1 MNDPD
6 KRNKMFQVVDLIDEK
21 YIEEADPARAR
32 RKRIIKRTSG
42 IAACVIL
49 LLTAVN
55 LWLFLPYTIDPP
67 DVSEYAD
74 SEYYAVI
81 QKINEITCPKP
92 EYKNNYD
99 KYIIN
104 GLWAKPRAPLQDGGI
119 SDSESFTNGI
129 QPTYVETTDNQVSG
143 VIESDIIKRS
153 DKYIYYL
160 DYGIL
165 KVYTVN
171 QEESK
176 EIGAY
181 QIVDKDTYEL
191 YYYHPEFYLSRDCK
205 TITVIMSKY
214 YNDGS
219 FEVISLDVSDPTDIV
234 EQKRISFHGYYMSSR
249 LSGDE
254 ILLMSEFSVYE
265 PDFSDEKSYL
275 PYIDTGYGTEFIEPE
290 NIYPI
295 SNGDEYAAYFTNIYL
310 LDQETLE
317 VNDNISL
324 LGQSN
329 QIYVSNS
336 RVYLSGYYIDRQIKY
351 LSKVNTTITEL
362 NCVSYSGSALKYEG
376 NVSFKGRINNQYSM
390 DEYGNYLRVVT
401 TTRESKDSRG
411 EYEENINASLYCI
424 NIDTWQIDA
433 SMEGFAPPNESVS
446 SVRFDKEKVYVCTSI
461 QLSDPVFFFDLSDIH
476 NISVKDTGT
485 ISGYSTSLVDFGN
498 GYLLGIGFGGSFDS
512 FKAEIYTETETD
524 VEPVCTYYVP
534 KSYFSDIYKS
544 YLIDR
549 ENRFIGLGLENQQY
563 AQGIQERYVLLY
575 FDGNE
580 LREVVNLRL
589 PGNNDYKRAAYIDGY
604 LYMFSYKNF
613 QVAKVELPE

>member
-1 MNDPD
+1 MKDMN

-104 GLWAKPRAPLQDGGI
+104 GLFAKQKAPVMPGGI
-119 SDSESFTNGI
+119 SEDFANAEQQI
-129 QPTYVETTDNQVSG
+129 YVEATDNQVSG

-153 DKYIYYL
+153 DKYIYYM
-160 DYGIL
+160 DYGTL
-165 KVYTVN
+165 KVFSVN
-171 QEESK
+171 QEESI

-181 QIVDKDTYEL
+181 QIVDKDTYETDYCQL
-191 YYYHPEFYLSRDCK
+191 DFYLSRDCR
-205 TITVIMSKY
+205 TVTVIISKV
-214 YNDGS
+214 YNDF
-219 FEVISLDVSDPTDIV
+219 FELVSLDVSDPTDMF
-234 EQKRISFHGYYMSSR
+234 ERNRIAFHGYYISSR

-254 ILLMSEFSVYE
+254 ILLMSGFSVYE

-362 NCVSYSGSALKYEG
+362 NCVSYNGSALKYEG

-390 DEYGNYLRVVT
+390 DEYSNYLRVVT
-401 TTRESKDSRG
+401 TTNVRTNLRG
-411 EYEENINASLYCI
+411 EYQVNTNASLYCI
-424 NIDTWQIDA
+424 NLDTWQIDA
-433 SMEGFAPPNESVS
+433 SVEDFAPPNESVS

-485 ISGYSTSLVDFGN
+485 ISGYSTSLVEFGD
-498 GYLLGIGFGGSFDS
+498 GYLLGIGYDSYDS
-512 FKAEIYTETETD
+512 FKAEIYRETETS
-524 VEPVCTYYVP
+524 VESVCTYYVH
-534 KSYFSDIYKS
+534 KSVFSETYKS

-549 ENRFIGLGLENQQY
+549 ENRFIGFGIDNLQY
-563 AQGIQERYVLLY
+563 ANGIQERYILLY
-575 FDGNE
+575 FDGSE

-613 QVAKVELPE
+613 QVAKVDLPE